1 MSRRRTAQ
9 EVAHI
14 LREADRDLAKGL
26 TVPDICRKVGIAQTT
41 YYRWRQQYAPDQV
54 DGERRSRE
62 LELEVD
68 RLKRLVAELLLDN
81 QMLQDIAK
89 KTTIRERARPP
100 TFPDS
105 AARGRPGVRGG
116 SSSSVLSS

>member
-41 YYRWRQQYAPDQV
+41 YYRWRQQHAPGQV
-54 DGERRSRE
+54 DTDRRCRE

-68 RLKRLVAELLLDN
+68 RLKKLVAELLLDK
-81 QMLQDIAK
+81 QMLQDLVK
-89 KTTIRERARPP
+89 KKW
-100 TFPDS
+100 
-105 AARGRPGVRGG
+105 
-116 SSSSVLSS
+116 